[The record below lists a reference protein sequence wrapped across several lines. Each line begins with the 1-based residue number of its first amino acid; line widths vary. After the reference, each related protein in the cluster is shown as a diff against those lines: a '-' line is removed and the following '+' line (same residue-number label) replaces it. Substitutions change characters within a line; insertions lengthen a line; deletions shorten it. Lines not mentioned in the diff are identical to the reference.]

1 MNKSHL
7 LNPNLGLKQP
17 RPSSGRPFFES
28 PTLLDP
34 ALFPFL
40 FSFPFF
46 FILLLFFI
54 FVIMRK
60 LQQTKDRV
68 CQVPC
73 AQAFRRGLRW
83 GLDSRHGTKA
93 SHRCQGGKM
102 KGNRGQSRARRPRV
116 PCRVPPAPQGCR
128 APAGTASTY
137 GPNCCHLLIPFG
149 VERHRSWSVAK
160 T

>member
-60 LQQTKDRV
+60 LQQTKDSLPGSLRSGIQKGASLGLGLKARHQGLP
-68 CQVPC
+68 QVPG
-73 AQAFRRGLRW
+73 REDEG
-83 GLDSRHGTKA
+83 
-93 SHRCQGGKM
+93 
-102 KGNRGQSRARRPRV
+102 
-116 PCRVPPAPQGCR
+116 
-128 APAGTASTY
+128 
-137 GPNCCHLLIPFG
+137 
-149 VERHRSWSVAK
+149 
-160 T
+160 